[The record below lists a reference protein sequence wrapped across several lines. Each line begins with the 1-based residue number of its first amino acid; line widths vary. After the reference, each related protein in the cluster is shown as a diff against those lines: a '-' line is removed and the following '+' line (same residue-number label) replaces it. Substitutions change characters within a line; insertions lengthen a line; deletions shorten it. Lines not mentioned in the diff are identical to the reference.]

1 MKKEYTIKK
10 KKDGDYEVT
19 LHNQS
24 TTFSLKEVVVSY
36 MEAERALK
44 EVESQR
50 RLNRA
55 VNQNIKD
62 HHTDVIAM
70 FNKLPKVK
78 RAALIN
84 HIELFTIMNKD
95 EVKYSDAKKRY
106 TRLKSELAAIHAVIP
121 AEEKTLT
128 RSEQRRIKEMKK

>member
-1 MKKEYTIKK
+1 MKKEYTVKK

-24 TTFSLKEVVVSY
+24 TTFSLKEVVMSY
-36 MEAERALK
+36 MEAEHALK

-62 HHTDVIAM
+62 HHPDVIAM

-95 EVKYSDAKKRY
+95 EVKYGDAKKRY
-106 TRLKSELAAIHAVIP
+106 TRLKGELAAIHAVIP
-121 AEEKTLT
+121 AEEKQLT
-128 RSEQRRIKEMKK
+128 KSEQRRIKEMKK